1 MLCFYFC
8 IPRQRSNFDS
18 NPMIEVQPTNRTTST
33 VLPVQDNL
41 TASDDHPPTYA
52 QAIAK
57 KETEINFTPSADLT
71 ETVSTDPQPSVPD
84 LTQEIFTNPP
94 NVDTP
99 WVASTP
105 PSPPGLTQ
113 YWTPETSPRDSQ
125 FSPLQTFFSPFE

>member
-1 MLCFYFC
+1 
-8 IPRQRSNFDS
+8 
-18 NPMIEVQPTNRTTST
+18 MIEVQPTNRTTST

-71 ETVSTDPQPSVPD
+71 ETVSTDPQPSVAD
-84 LTQEIFTNPP
+84 FTQEIFTNPP
-94 NVDTP
+94 NVVDVDTP

-125 FSPLQTFFSPFE
+125 FSPSQTFFSPFE

>member
-1 MLCFYFC
+1 MQCFYLC
-8 IPRQRSNFDS
+8 IPRARPNFDS
-18 NPMIEVQPTNRTTST
+18 NPIQVQPTNPTTPT

-41 TASDDHPPTYA
+41 TASDDPPTYA

-57 KETEINFTPSADLT
+57 KETEINFPPSADLT
-71 ETVSTDPQPSVPD
+71 ETVSTDPQPNVPD
-84 LTQEIFTNPP
+84 FTQEIFTNPP

-113 YWTPETSPRDSQ
+113 YWTTETSPRDSQ
-125 FSPLQTFFSPFE
+125 FSPSQTFFSPFE

>member
-8 IPRQRSNFDS
+8 IPSDHSILDNT
-18 NPMIEVQPTNRTTST
+18 PIVEVQPTNQTTST
-33 VLPVQDNL
+33 VLPVQNNL
-41 TASDDHPPTYA
+41 TSSDYPPTYA
-52 QAIAK
+52 QAMAK
-57 KETEINFTPSADLT
+57 KETEINFSPSADFT
-71 ETVSTDPQPSVPD
+71 ETVSTDPRPSVPD
-84 LTQEIFTNPP
+84 FTEEIFTNPP

-125 FSPLQTFFSPFE
+125 FSPSQTFFSPFE

>member
-1 MLCFYFC
+1 MLCFYFY
-8 IPRQRSNFDS
+8 IPRERSNFDS
-18 NPMIEVQPTNRTTST
+18 NTIQVQPTNQTTST

-41 TASDDHPPTYA
+41 TASDDPPTYA
-52 QAIAK
+52 QAIAR

-71 ETVSTDPQPSVPD
+71 ETVSTDPRPSVPD

-94 NVDTP
+94 NVVDTP

-125 FSPLQTFFSPFE
+125 FSPSQTFFSPFE

>member
-1 MLCFYFC
+1 MLCFYFY
-8 IPRQRSNFDS
+8 IPRERSNFDS
-18 NPMIEVQPTNRTTST
+18 NTIQVQPTTPTTPT

-41 TASDDHPPTYA
+41 TASDDPPTYA
-52 QAIAK
+52 QAVSK
-57 KETEINFTPSADLT
+57 KDTEINFAPSADFT
-71 ETVSTDPQPSVPD
+71 EIVSTNPQPISVPD

-99 WVASTP
+99 RVALTP

-125 FSPLQTFFSPFE
+125 FSPSQTFFSPFE